1 MWMGKSGRKKQYSFL
16 FYYIFFA
23 VGAGFEPGSAD
34 CQQVLRCHLH
44 FKMFPFSFL
53 RRVRAPSSGRCVEV
67 SSEVPHQVRVQD
79 VLLLGRLRRG
89 RTRFPDRRRTHLARS
104 DRTLERK
111 VGKRSLTSALGLIL
125 KDGGDKLALIASP
138 FLRIRTRQLLY
149 DARLCRRA
157 VWFWGR
163 LR

>member
-1 MWMGKSGRKKQYSFL
+1 MRVEKAKAKVLFCLFSYFFL
-16 FYYIFFA
+16 SRW
-23 VGAGFEPGSAD
+23 ERDSNPGQQIAD

-67 SSEVPHQVRVQD
+67 SPEVPHQVRVQD

-111 VGKRSLTSALGLIL
+111 VGKDL
-125 KDGGDKLALIASP
+125 
-138 FLRIRTRQLLY
+138 
-149 DARLCRRA
+149 
-157 VWFWGR
+157 
-163 LR
+163 